1 MAEGVIGI
9 VSKYKG
15 AQWAGN
21 SLRDW
26 GKNVIFGEVPPNA
39 RLIILDA
46 SQEDSYRHVN
56 CDKIILKDAEMSSQ
70 HILAQSGVL
79 VTFGQQK

>member
-1 MAEGVIGI
+1 MTEGAIAI
-9 VSKYKG
+9 VSKYLG

-26 GKNVIFGEVPPNA
+26 GKNVNFGEVGSTT

-46 SQEDSYRHVN
+46 SQ
-56 CDKIILKDAEMSSQ
+56 
-70 HILAQSGVL
+70 
-79 VTFGQQK
+79 